1 MILKESKADLKQQ
14 QPASALEP
22 FQTNLVDQ
30 GQVFTN
36 VDVAEN
42 SFDAILHFNQD
53 MKIFLKTW
61 EFDPGA
67 ERFLRGTC

>member
-14 QPASALEP
+14 QQPASALEP
-22 FQTNLVDQ
+22 FQANLVDQ

-53 MKIFLKTW
+53 MKIL
-61 EFDPGA
+61 A
-67 ERFLRGTC
+67 MNAY